1 MNPKVKIAKTK
12 GIRAC
17 SLIRNTLGVKGR
29 AKDPKCGLGILTSNS
44 IIYMDL
50 HKSNHKLVS
59 A

>member
-29 AKDPKCGLGILTSNS
+29 AKAPGWGLGRVTNINYSHGPIET
-44 IIYMDL
+44 
-50 HKSNHKLVS
+50 KQQVG
-59 A
+59 